1 MNAILFD
8 FGFIKIYW
16 YSFILFIAM
25 LLAGSVALKESKK
38 RNISEDFMIN
48 LFFFTIPIS
57 LIGARLYFVVFHLD
71 YYREHISEIFKVW
84 QGGLAIHGGILAGL
98 IFIIFYSKKHKIN
111 TKRLLDIIVVSLLLG
126 QAIGRW
132 GNFFNGEAHG
142 SLTSLESLQWLPNF
156 IVEGMCIDGL
166 YYQPTFLYES
176 MWCLLG
182 FILFL
187 FIRRRNYLKLGQLT
201 SLYMIWYGI
210 GRFVIEWFRTDS
222 LMFFNFKIAMVV
234 SFSMIIIGIIL
245 YFVYNRGSKMENRYH
260 DKEDVNGIEF

>member
-1 MNAILFD
+1 MNAILLD
-8 FGFIKIYW
+8 LGFIQIYW

-25 LLAGSVALKESKK
+25 LVAGFLALKESKK
-38 RNISEDFMIN
+38 WNIPEDLMIN
-48 LFFFTIPIS
+48 LFFWIIPIS
-57 LIGARLYFVVFHLD
+57 LIGARLYFVAFHLD
-71 YYREHISEIFKVW
+71 YYSEHLIEIFKVW
-84 QGGLAIHGGILAGL
+84 EGGLAIHGGILAGL
-98 IFIIFYSKKHKIN
+98 LFILFYSKKYKMN

-142 SLTSLESLQWLPNF
+142 ALTTLESLQWLPNF
-156 IVEGMCIDGL
+156 IVEGMHIDGF

-176 MWCLLG
+176 IWCLLG

-187 FIRRRNYLKLGQLT
+187 VIRRRKYLKLGQLT

-222 LMFFNFKIAMVV
+222 LMLGNFKIAMIV
-234 SFSMIIIGIIL
+234 SFLLVVIGIIL
-245 YFVYNRGSKMENRYH
+245 FIKYGRGSKMENLYH
-260 DKEDVNGIEF
+260 KEDENEI